1 MKYKYPMS
9 LFIMGLITDFF
20 LHFFF
25 LSIPA
30 VILLIV
36 GIWVRPCLYAALAL
50 LFLDAVLSFVERFR
64 IRKAMITKSSNPD
77 FNRFQE
83 ALNSPDWKK
92 SVRDLMEWQNSES
105 NPGSGD

>member
-9 LFIMGLITDFF
+9 LFIMGLVSDFF
-20 LHFFF
+20 IHFFF
-25 LSIPA
+25 LSVPA
-30 VILLIV
+30 VILLII

-50 LFLDAVLSFVERFR
+50 LFLDAVLSLVERLR
-64 IRKAMITKSSNPD
+64 IRKAVITKSSNPD

-83 ALNSPDWKK
+83 ALSSPDWKK
-92 SVRDLMEWQNSES
+92 SVRELMERQNSEC